1 MTTNWCKVPIA
12 LLILTCVSC
21 NQPILHPNLTLQ
33 PPEVSYATATS
44 TGTVTSTATI
54 KPTSTITMTPTAT
67 YTNTSTSTPT
77 NTSTPTM
84 FPTRSPG
91 ATNTIV
97 PTYLPIS
104 DLPAPHFWL
113 GRPISP
119 EFNDYVT
126 ATYRYGSTQM
136 GRLRV
141 HHGVDFV
148 NSLDTP
154 INSTISGKVVF
165 SGSDHYTKLGPEKQ
179 FYGRVVVIRTFDHFL
194 HQPVFVLYGHL
205 NTILVSKG
213 QTVAKGTLLGT
224 VGGAGVA
231 KGGSH
236 LHMEVRVGYNDYSST
251 RNPEL
256 WLQPYPDW
264 GTLAGRITDN
274 QGYLVRLANIT
285 VISKQLDDEDLS
297 PVRRYLTTYADGE
310 INPDEV
316 LGENFVLADLPPG
329 IYTIGINTGGTI
341 QRQNITILSDRLNWI
356 EFVNVIPP
364 ATWTPT
370 PIASPTPKQ

>member
-1 MTTNWCKVPIA
+1 MITNWYKVPIA
-12 LLILTCVSC
+12 LLILTCTSC
-21 NQPILHPNLTLQ
+21 SQPILHPNLTLR
-33 PPEVSYATATS
+33 PPEVSYASVTP

-84 FPTRSPG
+84 FPTRSPD

-104 DLPAPHFWL
+104 DFPAPHFWL

-136 GRLRV
+136 SRFRV

-148 NSLDTP
+148 NSLGTP
-154 INSTISGKVVF
+154 ISSTISGKVIF

-179 FYGRVVVIRTFDHFL
+179 FYGRVVVIRAFDHFL

-213 QTVAKGTLLGT
+213 QIVAKGTLLGT

-236 LHMEVRVGYNDYSST
+236 LHMEVRVGHNDYTST

-274 QGYLVRLANIT
+274 QGKLVRIANIT
-285 VISKQLDDEDLS
+285 VISKQLDDEDLN

-356 EFVNVIPP
+356 EFVNVNPP

-370 PIASPTPKQ
+370 PIASHITKQ

>member
-1 MTTNWCKVPIA
+1 M
-12 LLILTCVSC
+12 
-21 NQPILHPNLTLQ
+21 
-33 PPEVSYATATS
+33 
-44 TGTVTSTATI
+44 
-54 KPTSTITMTPTAT
+54 
-67 YTNTSTSTPT
+67 
-77 NTSTPTM
+77 
-84 FPTRSPG
+84 
-91 ATNTIV
+91 
-97 PTYLPIS
+97 
-104 DLPAPHFWL
+104 
-113 GRPISP
+113 
-119 EFNDYVT
+119 
-126 ATYRYGSTQM
+126 
-136 GRLRV
+136 
-141 HHGVDFV
+141 
-148 NSLDTP
+148 
-154 INSTISGKVVF
+154 
-165 SGSDHYTKLGPEKQ
+165 
-179 FYGRVVVIRTFDHFL
+179 
-194 HQPVFVLYGHL
+194 LYGHL

-213 QTVAKGTLLGT
+213 QIVAKGTLLGT

-236 LHMEVRVGYNDYSST
+236 LHMEVRVGHNDYAST

-274 QGYLVRLANIT
+274 QGKLVRLANIT
-285 VISKQLDDEDLS
+285 VISKQLDDENLN

-356 EFVNVIPP
+356 EFVNVNPP

-370 PIASPTPKQ
+370 PIASHTTKQ